1 MTATKRQKTIELDPN
16 RLMRILHI
24 DDKPEVLK
32 ATREALEVNEYSVE
46 SVLSPMDAI
55 KQITIE
61 KKKFEVAI
69 VDILFQQT
77 ANSISGIEFVSK
89 SKPFL
94 KDMII
99 MAYTGHQDKIKKEQ
113 LSLFNGGIFLKGRE
127 EDELYETIDQLF
139 NDKVKKIEAGIYE
152 DYFNG
157 NGNQY
162 DLSKAYYKRQQK
174 RLIEELESVEGD
186 EVLVVTGDR
195 SITAKELLE
204 EIKRETEIGKRHVN
218 LLLDYLDSKR
228 GVQNGKE

>member
-1 MTATKRQKTIELDPN
+1 MTATKQQKIIELDPN

-24 DDKPEVLK
+24 DDTPGVLVS
-32 ATREALEVNEYSVE
+32 TRDVLGDKNYSVE
-46 SVLSPMDAI
+46 SVESPMDAI
-55 KQITIE
+55 KQITLE
-61 KKKFEVAI
+61 KKKFDIAI

-77 ANSISGIEFVSK
+77 ANAISGIEFVSK

-94 KDMII
+94 KDVTII
-99 MAYTGHQDKIKKEQ
+99 AYTGHRGKIRKEHEP
-113 LSLFNGGIFLKGRE
+113 LFNGGIFLKGRE

-152 DYFNG
+152 DSFNG

-162 DLSKAYYKRQQK
+162 DLPKAYYKRQQE
-174 RLIEELESVEGD
+174 RLIKELESVEGD

-195 SITAKELLE
+195 SITAKELIE

-228 GVQNGKE
+228 GV